1 MLNNIYYNFKK
12 SLLVLMIF
20 TMVTVAFAENKHV
33 KPTKQASVAETTQAT
48 ENLAEAKVQPA
59 DVLDWAN
66 RAVTAIFSYNYKN
79 YNKTIANNAQ
89 YLTPGAW
96 KKYNAHLQSTG
107 NAKTL
112 TEHQITV
119 IATVTKPSKIVNQG
133 VVNGRYS
140 WTVEVP
146 MHTRYETADPK
157 KTINQEENFLVTLQI
172 VRMSSEKHPSG
183 IAINSLLQQ
192 PVK

>member
-1 MLNNIYYNFKK
+1 MLSNMSCIFKK
-12 SLLVLMIF
+12 SLIILMMI
-20 TMVTVAFAENKHV
+20 TICIISYAENKRAQ
-33 KPTKQASVAETTQAT
+33 PTKQAASNETTQPT
-48 ENLAEAKVQPA
+48 ENLAEAKIQA
-59 DVLDWAN
+59 TDILDWAN
-66 RAVTAIFSYNYKN
+66 RAITAIFSYDYKN
-79 YNKTIANNAQ
+79 YKKTIADNAR

-96 KKYNAHLQSTG
+96 KKYNAHLQS
-107 NAKTL
+107 NENLKTL

-133 VVNGRYS
+133 VINGRYS

-172 VRMSSEKHPSG
+172 VRMPSDKYPSG
-183 IAINSLLQQ
+183 VAINSLLQQ